1 MKQPREPDSP
11 KLKRDQITYI
21 GPVSDPVNTALDEL
35 PQYIA
40 LGCSCPA
47 CERETWIDRHALS
60 KKWGNAFLGS
70 LQARLRCRGCG
81 NRLGNRWIM
90 GQLPR

>member
-1 MKQPREPDSP
+1 MKQPREPEST
-11 KLKRDQITYI
+11 KLKRDQITYV
-21 GPVSDPVNTALDEL
+21 GPVSDPVNTALDDL

-40 LGCSCPA
+40 LGCFCPA
-47 CERETWIDRHALS
+47 CERETWIDRHALR

-90 GQLPR
+90 GQSPR